1 MKAFRRFMD
10 SPCRIV
16 CARSFIVSIVT
27 RSYVL
32 FWGRR
37 QHTSTCERGVPSVGC
52 TSPRAAAS
60 DSMKGLRRQGGQIEP
75 PNVTRFAG
83 ARQLFEPRLLCSVVS
98 RSRAARLLGK
108 ASPWMLHVEL
118 ASAEPKKTRPEAR
131 SSVCSVRAE
140 QRGIQASAEMTWPE
154 LPPYRAAWRGP

>member
-1 MKAFRRFMD
+1 MACGPVATSVFLRWRVDSVPATLDGRLSTSKPAGVRASPLYRRTARSRSAEVVDGALETGGVGTLAGWLLPDEEGAGAPPPPPPQAETSSEIAARMKAFRRFMD

-37 QHTSTCERGVPSVGC
+37 QHTSTCERGGPSVGC

-60 DSMKGLRRQGGQIEP
+60 
-75 PNVTRFAG
+75 
-83 ARQLFEPRLLCSVVS
+83 
-98 RSRAARLLGK
+98 
-108 ASPWMLHVEL
+108 
-118 ASAEPKKTRPEAR
+118 
-131 SSVCSVRAE
+131 
-140 QRGIQASAEMTWPE
+140 
-154 LPPYRAAWRGP
+154 